1 MIHLLLEAQKGRQNH
16 EETSE
21 INEGFSSVSDSE
33 LTKNRRKQEITLDDI
48 NSQAFVFF
56 LAGFETVSTFLT
68 FTLYE
73 LALNPQIQ
81 DRLRKEIQSVE
92 GKMTYDKVLGL
103 KYLDMVVC
111 ESLRRWPP
119 AVTTDRQVSKD
130 FIIEP
135 VKPGEKKL
143 LLEKG
148 AVCWLP
154 VFAIHNDA
162 RFYPNP
168 EKFDPER
175 FSEENKHKINP
186 SVYIPFGSG
195 PRNCIGSRFALL
207 EGKLLLSYILK
218 NFEVVKTGKTKIPVV
233 LDKTQINL
241 ASEGGM
247 WLGFKKL

>member
-1 MIHLLLEAQKGRQNH
+1 
-16 EETSE
+16 
-21 INEGFSSVSDSE
+21 
-33 LTKNRRKQEITLDDI
+33 
-48 NSQAFVFF
+48 
-56 LAGFETVSTFLT
+56 
-68 FTLYE
+68 
-73 LALNPQIQ
+73 
-81 DRLRKEIQSVE
+81 
-92 GKMTYDKVLGL
+92 
-103 KYLDMVVC
+103 MVVC
-111 ESLRRWPP
+111 ESLRKWPP

-162 RFYPNP
+162 KFYPNP

-175 FSEENKHKINP
+175 FSEENKNKINP
-186 SVYIPFGSG
+186 SMYIPFGSG

-247 WLGFKKL
+247 WLGFKKF